1 MTPQKVSDLAYSP
14 GPGKFVPADAFTLTR
29 VADAPDTLPIY
40 PRYGAALTHGTLV
53 TSTVGCFAGALAN
66 IGNVGPSI
74 IFGFL
79 AAVSLYMFVMFSL
92 STDKSPNY
100 RWRMNRALLI
110 ARCDEQNQKFLDDIL
125 DEEEEFVDWG
135 SSSTSTK
142 SKPEKAKPK
151 GTARAK
157 GVVHPT
163 AFAQLLADYRF
174 GNVVTPTDEQIM
186 NALVADGKVIPNADR
201 HSDRMASVK
210 AFKEARAAIARIT
223 TDMADPIDDELTRL
237 EAEIA
242 DLAEKKRAEAS
253 IQKTLTT
260 ATTVETLNR
269 EYGDILLALTRPSIT
284 EERKSAL
291 ILLARS
297 VQAQLDVIQPPKS
310 KTPGRWGAP
319 SPIQYD

>member
-29 VADAPDTLPIY
+29 VTDVPDTLPIY

-53 TSTVGCFAGALAN
+53 TSTVGCFAAALAN

-100 RWRMNRALLI
+100 RWRMNRALLV

-135 SSSTSTK
+135 SSSTGTK
-142 SKPEKAKPK
+142 SKPEKVKPK
-151 GTARAK
+151 ETARAK

-174 GNVVTPTDEQIM
+174 GNIETPSHKQIM
-186 NALVADGKVIPNADR
+186 DALVEDGKVAPNASLHTDR
-201 HSDRMASVK
+201 AANVK

-223 TDMADPIDDELTRL
+223 TDMVDDELTRV
-237 EAEIA
+237 AE
-242 DLAEKKRAEAS
+242 EKRAEAS
-253 IQKTLTT
+253 VQKTLTT

-269 EYGDILLALTRPSIT
+269 EYGDILAALTRPSIT

-297 VQAQLDVIQPPKS
+297 VQAQLDVIQPPKP

>member
-29 VADAPDTLPIY
+29 VTDVPDTLPIY
-40 PRYGAALTHGTLV
+40 PHYGAALTHGTLV

-92 STDKSPNY
+92 STEKSPNY
-100 RWRMNRALLI
+100 RWRMNRALLV
-110 ARCDEQNQKFLDDIL
+110 ARCDEQNQKFLDDTL
-125 DEEEEFVDWG
+125 YEE
-135 SSSTSTK
+135 
-142 SKPEKAKPK
+142 PKPK
-151 GTARAK
+151 EVKPKETARAK
-157 GVVHPT
+157 GVAHPT

-174 GNVVTPTDEQIM
+174 GNIGKPEHKQIM
-186 NALVADGKVIPNADR
+186 DALVEDRKVVPNADR
-201 HSDRMASVK
+201 QTDRMANVK

-223 TDMADPIDDELTRL
+223 TDMADPVDDELTRI
-237 EAEIA
+237 ETEIA
-242 DLAEKKRAEAS
+242 GLAEKKRAEAAVH
-253 IQKTLTT
+253 KTLTT

-284 EERKSAL
+284 EEQKAAL

-297 VQAQLDVIQPPKS
+297 VQAQLDVIQPPKP